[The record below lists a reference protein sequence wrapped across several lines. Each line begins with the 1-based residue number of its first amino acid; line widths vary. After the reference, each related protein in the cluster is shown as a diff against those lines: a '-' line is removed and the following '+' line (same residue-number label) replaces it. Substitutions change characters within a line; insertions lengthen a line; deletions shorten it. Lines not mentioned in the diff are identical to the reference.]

1 MRAHP
6 APATGGSVR
15 KQCLAAEAC
24 DGRAEEKD
32 GVMVSNCAN
41 PKCARPLH
49 YLREGKIFIFDSAD
63 RIEPKTGKRSRRLE
77 HYWLCG
83 DCCRSLTLEKGP
95 EGVRLVSR
103 PHRAQP
109 HTGVEMETAAAS

>member
-1 MRAHP
+1 
-6 APATGGSVR
+6 
-15 KQCLAAEAC
+15 
-24 DGRAEEKD
+24 
-32 GVMVSNCAN
+32 MVSNCAN

-63 RIEPKTGKRSRRLE
+63 RIEPKTGKRSHRLE

-83 DCCRSLTLEKGP
+83 DCCRILTLEQSP
-95 EGVRLVSR
+95 DGVRVVPRSQ
-103 PHRAQP
+103 RAQP